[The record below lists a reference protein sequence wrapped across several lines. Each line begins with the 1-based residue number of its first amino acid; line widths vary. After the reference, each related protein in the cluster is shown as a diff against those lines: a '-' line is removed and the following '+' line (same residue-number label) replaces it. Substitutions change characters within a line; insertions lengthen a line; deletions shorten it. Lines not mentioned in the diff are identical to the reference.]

1 MNENADE
8 QKKNIDDVENSE
20 ELKKEMLKPIVKSK
34 SETDK
39 ELQDL
44 EVETTAVELAVA
56 VAKHYF
62 FTLSLRSPNLQKIF
76 NNDAS
81 FYG

>member
-8 QKKNIDDVENSE
+8 QKEDIDDVDNSE

-44 EVETTAVELAVA
+44 EVETTAGG
-56 VAKHYF
+56 
-62 FTLSLRSPNLQKIF
+62 S
-76 NNDAS
+76 
-81 FYG
+81 GGGGG

>member
-39 ELQDL
+39 ELQDF
-44 EVETTAVELAVA
+44 EVEATGGG
-56 VAKHYF
+56 
-62 FTLSLRSPNLQKIF
+62 I
-76 NNDAS
+76 
-81 FYG
+81 GGGGG